1 MTVFYLQ
8 YMFITTLP
16 VFTFLFLLWTS
27 LGVWGLCSLCA
38 TTYVSDNEL
47 MMNWFCR
54 MVDRRKALTSYF
66 NPGPLSKILTT
77 ANLRHATIRIWTC
90 AFTSY
95 FHPGPLSE
103 ILTIANLRHVAI
115 RVWTCAESEFIL
127 CWMRLCSSDNN
138 FTTAPYSAF
147 FKIFNF
153 VLYLYNLMT

>member
-77 ANLRHATIRIWTC
+77 ANLRH
-90 AFTSY
+90 
-95 FHPGPLSE
+95 
-103 ILTIANLRHVAI
+103 VAI
-115 RVWTCAESEFIL
+115 RVWTCAESEFRL